1 MQGKSGYRPWL
12 RIREEGGGGDLLG
25 VHLLD
30 LDGMGVEVYKPFKTL
45 TRAEGNKKR
54 NTMSK
59 K

>member
-1 MQGKSGYRPWL
+1 MKVTHL
-12 RIREEGGGGDLLG
+12 V

-45 TRAEGNKKR
+45 TRAEGKKKR